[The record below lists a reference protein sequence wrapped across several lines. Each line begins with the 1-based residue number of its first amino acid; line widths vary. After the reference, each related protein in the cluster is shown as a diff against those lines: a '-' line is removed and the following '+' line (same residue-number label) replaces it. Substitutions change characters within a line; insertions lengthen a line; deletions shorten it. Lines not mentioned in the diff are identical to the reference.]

1 MKVKEIGPK
10 IAELEQHGIRVRF
23 FHFRRVRQ
31 DQHGPLTIERYY
43 RNGKKNKD
51 RQGHVSPLGG
61 ATCCLLETESGEK
74 FCGTAVFER
83 IAPRTLL
90 FPAPLSV
97 PEQEIELKQFCYAIG
112 RAISLGRARKKMDMR
127 SEPIINL
134 SDVRSGMLMRLW
146 LTESEGVFA
155 ALETS

>member
-10 IAELEQHGIRVRF
+10 IAELEQRGVRVRF
-23 FHFRRVRQ
+23 FHFRRVKQ
-31 DQHGPLTIERYY
+31 GSHDPLVIERYY
-43 RNGKKNKD
+43 RNGKKND
-51 RQGHVSPLGG
+51 GRQAYVSPLGG
-61 ATCCLLETESGEK
+61 ATCCLLETDNGER
-74 FCGTAVFER
+74 FCGTAIFER
-83 IAPRTLL
+83 TVPY
-90 FPAPLSV
+90 PLSFPGSLST

-112 RAISLGRARKKMDMR
+112 RAISLGRAKKKMDTR